1 MTARLASPPL
11 PLPEIESLLAP
22 VSDQNPSGE
31 SLRFDAVYD
40 EIKRMREEDDA
51 TLPQGIWQRELKRSD
66 WPGVA
71 AVASEA
77 LAVRSKDLQL
87 AAWLTEAWV
96 RLYGFAGLG
105 HGLRLM
111 AALCGAFW
119 ETLNPQLDEGSAE
132 ARIAPVA
139 WLASERFLFTVKSI
153 PITAPV
159 GENAAAYAW
168 SDWEQSGHQPEQSSV
183 LVSVSLTPVPVFA
196 ALSRDLAAAVAAID
210 ALKTVLVERLG
221 DAGAPTLTPLRNTLT
236 SIADFVARFR
246 QDRADAEEVPGMDLV
261 PRQSPFDDSPEMPEL
276 PSAPGSPIA
285 TRADAYQRLREASEF
300 LLRTEPHSP
309 VPFLVRRAI
318 SWGNMS
324 LAEVL
329 EQLLQKNA
337 DLATIYTLLGINETE
352 KTKGR

>member
-1 MTARLASPPL
+1 MTARTASLPF

-22 VSDQNPSGE
+22 VSAQNPSGD

-40 EIKRMREEDDA
+40 DIKRMREEDDA
-51 TLPQGIWQRELKRSD
+51 MLPQGIWQRELKRAD

-71 AVASEA
+71 ARASEA
-77 LAVRSKDLQL
+77 VATQSKDLQL
-87 AAWLTEAWV
+87 AAWLTEAWA
-96 RLYGFAGLG
+96 RLYAFAGLS
-105 HGLRLM
+105 HGLRLI
-111 AALCGAFW
+111 AALCETFW
-119 ETLNPQLDEGSAE
+119 ETLNPPLDEGSAD
-132 ARIAPVA
+132 ARIAPVS
-139 WLASERFLFTVKSI
+139 WLASEKFLFTVKSI

-159 GENAAAYAW
+159 GESSAAYAW
-168 SDWEQSGHQPEQSSV
+168 SDWELSGQQPEQSSV

-196 ALSRDLAAAVAAID
+196 ALSRDLAAAVASID
-210 ALKTVLVERLG
+210 ALKAILAERLG
-221 DAGAPTLTPLRNTLT
+221 EAGAPTLTPLRNLLT

-246 QDRADAEEVPGMDLV
+246 QDRAGAREVPAMDSV
-261 PRQSPFDDSPEMPEL
+261 PAQSPFEDSPEMPEL

-285 TRADAYQRLREASEF
+285 TRADAYQRLREASDF